1 MKASPR
7 YASAVLQVAV
17 SATCFGAMA
26 IFAHLAYAEGVDP
39 VALLFLRFGLAG
51 IVLALVMTYRRQSWP
66 RGRSLAMLIGMGGV
80 GYVSQSLSFFSA
92 LQYAPA
98 ALVALLLYLHPVL
111 IALASGVLFGERLSA
126 TRLCSIVLALA
137 GIALVLDF
145 ETGGHWQG
153 YVLGCLA
160 AALYAAYL
168 MTGQRVLRVSEP
180 LPAATVVILS
190 AAVVFGLL
198 ALVLAP
204 QWPRTATSWFA
215 AVAIALVSTVLAML
229 LLFSGIKVLGATN
242 AATISMLEPVTTA
255 LLGAVFIDE
264 ALGLAQWLG
273 MILVLC
279 ALVWLIRDGS
289 DDRERAGSS
298 Q

>member
-1 MKASPR
+1 MKGSPR

-17 SATCFGAMA
+17 SAACFGAMA
-26 IFAHLAYAEGVDP
+26 IFARLAYAEGVDP

-51 IVLALVMTYRRQSWP
+51 IVLALVMTYRRHSWP
-66 RGRSLAMLIGMGGV
+66 QGRSLVILIGMGGV

-111 IALASGVLFGERLSA
+111 IEVASGVLFGERLSP

-145 ETGGHWQG
+145 ESGGHWQG
-153 YVLGCLA
+153 YVLGGLA
-160 AALYAAYL
+160 AVLYAAYL
-168 MTGQRVLRVSEP
+168 MTGQRVLRESEP
-180 LPAATVVILS
+180 LPAVTVVIIS

-204 QWPRTATSWFA
+204 QWPRSATSWGA

-229 LLFSGIKVLGATN
+229 FLFSGIKVLGATN

-255 LLGAVFIDE
+255 LLGAAFIDE
-264 ALGLAQWLG
+264 ALGLGQWLG
-273 MILVLC
+273 MIVVLG
-279 ALVWLIRDGS
+279 ALVWLVREGS
-289 DDRERAGSS
+289 EGRERGASK